1 MVKTI
6 FARNHINSSEKY
18 EKFKFQP
25 QVLLRLCIIGWPK
38 IRGQRFS
45 LQWLFRVDL
54 YSSVVLFCFVTWLHS
69 LPANLRRNLAQFTD
83 NPLFQVQPETFKGFS
98 VDSYIFSAYPLD
110 ADDDIADDSLMAP

>member
-45 LQWLFRVDL
+45 LQLLFRVDL
-54 YSSVVLFCFVTWLHS
+54 YSVVLFSFATWLHS